1 MKKLIWKLVWK
12 VICKWE
18 KVAENNG
25 LQEQV
30 DECTDIKV
38 DLIHFKNAMKQ
49 NGLW

>member
-18 KVAENNG
+18 KVAENND

-30 DECTDIKV
+30 VECNNIKA
-38 DLIHFKNAMKQ
+38 DLIHFKNTMKQ